1 MKIMMGRQPQKRNY
15 AVPVKENTMQTYRW
29 LLMLILLSVS
39 IFFGC
44 STVQVGQD
52 YDPAKTFSHLRTYD
66 WQSKIQEKTGDPR
79 VDNPL
84 IDTRIRKAVDRSL
97 MGKNYPKVSNG
108 TPDFYV
114 AYQFVIHRK
123 IESDSLQSG
132 VGFGFGSYGNFGGI
146 GIGTGGDI
154 SEYDEGMLIID
165 IIDAKSGGLLW
176 RGTGTRRVSL
186 QSDPEKTTQNVNE
199 TVDKIM
205 AQFPPIQKKPLP

>member
-1 MKIMMGRQPQKRNY
+1 MKIMIGRQPQKRNH
-15 AVPVKENTMQTYRW
+15 AVAVKENAMQTYRC
-29 LLMLILLSVS
+29 LLSLILLSVS

-52 YDPAKTFSHLRTYD
+52 YDPANTFSHLKTFD
-66 WQSKIQEKTGDPR
+66 WQSKMQGKMGDPR
-79 VDNPL
+79 VDSPL
-84 IDTRIRKAVDRSL
+84 IDTRIRTAVDRSL
-97 MGKNYPKVSNG
+97 MGKNYLKVSNG

-123 IESDSLQSG
+123 IESDGLQSG
-132 VGFGFGSYGNFGGI
+132 VGFGFGSYGSFGGI
-146 GIGTGGDI
+146 GIGTGSDI

-176 RGTGTRRVSL
+176 RGTGTRRVHL
-186 QSDPEKTTQNVNE
+186 QTDPEKTTQNVNE

-205 AQFPPIQKKPLP
+205 AQFPPILKKPLE